1 VPYALGGTALL
12 VIGQFAAVKL
22 DFQHFAECCPSVQW
36 DESENVVG
44 YAGTGGCAAGVPSHS
59 GCRSN
64 IEVMIVAIDVRI
76 ALRRGSRIFAQ
87 KNNRECSAT
96 RPVSSWH
103 LISHLQYKF
112 GGNALHTIHKKR
124 TCHIPAWRSAQN
136 EVCLNGVGH
145 DRDRPNAGSSDAF
158 RVAGRMAEM
167 KMLDKTEQSEWAPNS
182 NDKPESCYCSALPKG
197 SGLCLPCYTRWL
209 VGKRS

>member
-1 VPYALGGTALL
+1 M
-12 VIGQFAAVKL
+12 IGQFAAVKL

-36 DESENVVG
+36 DESESVVG

-76 ALRRGSRIFAQ
+76 TLRRGSRIFAQ
-87 KNNRECSAT
+87 KIIANARELNQCHRGVLSRTFNTNSQETLSIQFT
-96 RPVSSWH
+96 RKGRVTYQ
-103 LISHLQYKF
+103 L
-112 GGNALHTIHKKR
+112 GGAPKNA
-124 TCHIPAWRSAQN
+124 
-136 EVCLNGVGH
+136 VCLNGVGH
-145 DRDRPNAGSSDAF
+145 DRDRHTAGSSDAF

-167 KMLDKTEQSEWAPNS
+167 KMLDKTEQSERAPNP
-182 NDKPESCYCSALPKG
+182 NDKPKSCYCSALPKG

-209 VGKRS
+209 AGRGP

>member
-1 VPYALGGTALL
+1 
-12 VIGQFAAVKL
+12 VIRQFAAVKL

-44 YAGTGGCAAGVPSHS
+44 YAGTGGCAAGVPSDS

-76 ALRRGSRIFAQ
+76 TLRRGSRIFAQ
-87 KNNRECSAT
+87 KNNRECSAAKPSVIVASYLAPSIQI
-96 RPVSSWH
+96 RRKRSS
-103 LISHLQYKF
+103 YK
-112 GGNALHTIHKKR
+112 IHKKR

-136 EVCLNGVGH
+136 AVCLNGVGH

-167 KMLDKTEQSEWAPNS
+167 KMTDKTEQSEWAPNP

-209 VGKRS
+209 AGRRS